1 MSDITTMG
9 IAVNSTQVVSAS
21 RDLNRLST
29 AARTADGSVDGLGDQ
44 AQATGTQLQSA
55 TASANVLKAAVV
67 ALASSVAVAF
77 VGSTVVKFETA
88 MLGLKATANATAKEM
103 ALFEKQSRSLG
114 ATSVFSA
121 TQVGQAQKF
130 LAQAGFDT
138 SEILKSTSATLK
150 LASAGSLELAAAAD
164 IASNVVGGMNLKV
177 ADLGRVVDTLAQA
190 ARSSNTDVTQLASA
204 LSRAAPLA
212 AASGVSLAEVSSII
226 GVLSDNSIQGER
238 AGTAFGGMIRQLSNA
253 TPKTEKAL
261 AKYGITMSEV
271 NIQTNGLS
279 NVLNTL
285 GKVNISAGDAISI
298 FGAEAA
304 AAGLILGKNAQRFDE
319 LTDTINNAEGAASEM
334 SDTIS
339 SGLSGSLTSLGSAVE
354 EAALQLGD
362 SGLAGAFD
370 SAIDGTTALI
380 SAYTGMLPALAE
392 ANGLTSEYVANV
404 NFIKDAIDAAAI
416 GVGVFA
422 GALAA
427 KIVVIKAL
435 TIATAAATGGF
446 AALNL
451 VLLANPFTALAVAI
465 GATAVAVGLYVGVT
479 QDATEATK
487 ELTGVIEDNSIAY
500 DNQGNAIASLS
511 KEQTSAI
518 LLSTRATLAD
528 AKANALASQ
537 QIIDGYTR
545 QINATKSVLEA
556 RLLLS
561 KHDSTLRTAQIKGNV
576 DLENAI
582 SQLALEQSLQIDLQQ
597 MHNNVIA
604 AAEEDVKAL
613 QKSLDALNKTNKN
626 GTGQT
631 NESSKAQKALN
642 KIMSEGRKVFTDT
655 RTPVEN
661 YSIELAKLGELLN
674 ANAVSADTY
683 ARAIVAATSDLE
695 DATGITKENE
705 DALKSIEDQQQKTF
719 DSWSENLTSIISGSK
734 SVGDVLDDLAAKLLQ
749 DVFINP
755 LLISVGIGGTAQSPS
770 QFSGL
775 IPGQGNGGS
784 GASRI
789 LGSMGGSNY
798 AGHAASFAKSS
809 IGQSLGYS
817 AVETLPEGFIGPANL
832 GLTSSGSSLAEAG
845 GFMDG
850 LSTTGVVSAITGA
863 IEGFENK
870 GIVGGVS
877 GAAGGYFG
885 AEAGATLGAS
895 IAGPVGA
902 AVGAVLGGLLGST
915 VGANLFGTD
924 YSSIGTGVETGI
936 SGLGVNENS
945 TLLNFEEKKKSF
957 FRGTKSKQTPIDGFD
972 DISIAV
978 EEALSGVS
986 NTLKN
991 WGNEL
996 DVDLLSN
1003 AQAFTANYRG
1013 MLDGFTEFFDDSI
1026 NTIFTSAFAGLG
1038 FLELAREGEKQL
1050 ETLDRV
1056 LKQYQSVTAVFE
1068 VIDLTLGDSAV
1079 NAVKYSDSLI
1089 ANFGGL
1095 ERLVSISES
1104 YYNSFFT
1111 DEERRLATLSAA
1123 QKQLDQLNESIGL
1136 TGEAALDTKAEFRSY
1151 IEGLDLSTIAGRD
1164 ALQSAL
1170 GLQDALLIVS
1180 AAADEAANS
1189 VLVIADVVEAVV
1201 DTSAEDAAKAQKIRS
1216 ETLRASYKVLNDQ
1229 ADAALLR
1236 SREALSFA
1244 QTSLSFVSTS
1254 FSLVQDAV
1262 AKDKE
1267 VIENSITN
1275 LSSIISSA
1283 QSSRASLRASDNFTA
1298 QIDKTAA
1305 SDIVAR
1311 ASQGE
1316 VFSAKV
1322 LEDALSLVSE
1332 PGEGLFSS
1340 FVDYQREF
1348 FKTSKNIAALE
1359 SNSKNQLSEEER
1371 SLQALTDIEDTAK
1384 QQLNALLG
1392 INQNVL
1398 GLQGALSQFDS
1409 SIVSSK
1415 AATAASNT
1423 AATQASTAQSTA
1435 TIASTVS
1442 ERDAFRNFTDN
1453 LSSTYKTG
1461 PGAGTGQVTTA
1472 EGMQLY
1478 NYAANNGMTLT
1489 DIDAYLG
1496 LDGNQGI
1503 AFAEYH
1509 NLPKFAAGGNH
1520 SGGMRLVGENGP
1532 ELELTGPS
1540 RIISNSALME
1550 NIGKNEGD
1558 KSDSKMNLIMS
1569 KLTLLIDRTY
1579 RLQQQWTADALNVR
1593 VVA

>member
-29 AARTADGSVDGLGDQ
+29 AARTADGSVDRLGDQ
-44 AQATGTQLQSA
+44 AQATGTQLNA
-55 TASANVLKAAVV
+55 TATSTNLLKAATTALVSALSVNQIINYADSWTSAQNSLRQVTTSTSELNEVTKKLRASAQDSRSSFAATTDLYSKLKRSSENLGLSQRDLIGITSTINKSFSASGASAQEAENAIRQLSQGLASGVLRGDEFNSVAEQAPGILRAIGASAGKSTGELRAMAAQGEITAEVVVRALQEQAKAIDEDFGRSVKTFSQDMLRANENVMEFVGTSGAVNGSVSAIGDSLVYVSENLNAITSVAIGIGSVSAAVTVYSARIGIATAATAAFNAVV
-67 ALASSVAVAF
+67 ALNPFVA
-77 VGSTVVKFETA
+77 
-88 MLGLKATANATAKEM
+88 
-103 ALFEKQSRSLG
+103 
-114 ATSVFSA
+114 
-121 TQVGQAQKF
+121 
-130 LAQAGFDT
+130 LAG
-138 SEILKSTSATLK
+138 
-150 LASAGSLELAAAAD
+150 LAAAAG
-164 IASNVVGGMNLKV
+164 IAYLSYTSSVEDTISAVDSLNGM
-177 ADLGRVVDTLAQA
+177 LGENSTALE
-190 ARSSNTDVTQLASA
+190 SNTDIVDQASA
-204 LSRAAPLA
+204 ARIRLAIVTGETLLA
-212 AASGVSLAEVSSII
+212 AYDAEDKAARLSIESMKEQQEGLLKTSLQYIELARTIFIAES
-226 GVLSDNSIQGER
+226 
-238 AGTAFGGMIRQLSNA
+238 
-253 TPKTEKAL
+253 AL
-261 AKYGITMSEV
+261 ADSYEAGR
-271 NIQTNGLS
+271 NQIQSL
-279 NVLNTL
+279 
-285 GKVNISAGDAISI
+285 K
-298 FGAEAA
+298 
-304 AAGLILGKNAQRFDE
+304 ILDKQFNDLERTVKGSTKAKDKN
-319 LTDTINNAEGAASEM
+319 
-334 SDTIS
+334 
-339 SGLSGSLTSLGSAVE
+339 
-354 EAALQLGD
+354 
-362 SGLAGAFD
+362 
-370 SAIDGTTALI
+370 TTA
-380 SAYTGMLPALAE
+380 T
-392 ANGLTSEYVANV
+392 
-404 NFIKDAIDAAAI
+404 
-416 GVGVFA
+416 
-422 GALAA
+422 
-427 KIVVIKAL
+427 
-435 TIATAAATGGF
+435 
-446 AALNL
+446 
-451 VLLANPFTALAVAI
+451 
-465 GATAVAVGLYVGVT
+465 
-479 QDATEATK
+479 TK
-487 ELTGVIEDNSIAY
+487 L
-500 DNQGNAIASLS
+500 
-511 KEQTSAI
+511 
-518 LLSTRATLAD
+518 
-528 AKANALASQ
+528 
-537 QIIDGYTR
+537 
-545 QINATKSVLEA
+545 
-556 RLLLS
+556 
-561 KHDSTLRTAQIKGNV
+561 
-576 DLENAI
+576 
-582 SQLALEQSLQIDLQQ
+582 
-597 MHNNVIA
+597 
-604 AAEEDVKAL
+604 
-613 QKSLDALNKTNKN
+613 
-626 GTGQT
+626 
-631 NESSKAQKALN
+631 SKAQKALN
-642 KIMSEGRKVFTDT
+642 KLMAEGKKVFADT